1 MFVCSCIIDIKN
13 GFSSSYASYICRWL
27 SLKLN
32 YQESKLLSPS
42 VGFIKSLERSSVL
55 TLASFLRLRQ
65 ASAKY
70 CKLWI
75 QIDSKLWAIV
85 KRVMI
90 GVISKKLI
98 NLIKI
103 MLAWTAFNWM
113 PDKYSYLNLLQ
124 HLDLKNCTSDEIFYV
139 LANEMIIYLNNLKV
153 SQTKKKFF
161 LIIIINLIISKCR
174 TLLVW

>member
-55 TLASFLRLRQ
+55 TL
-65 ASAKY
+65 AKY